1 MGRRHLLPVTLALLA
16 GCSPAP
22 TVRGPSAP
30 PPFTTEL
37 NLKQLMTLVID
48 PSADVV
54 WDSVKTIITA
64 EGAKEIA
71 PKTDEE
77 WMAVRT
83 GAATLIEAG
92 NMLMLDGR
100 AMDQQSWMASARR
113 LSAAGAATLR
123 AAESKNAEGVFNAG
137 GQIYN
142 ACKICHDNY
151 AHFDDKPGAAGYS
164 AQTLARA
171 GDRYPPLAHNVRL
184 GLGKP

>member
-1 MGRRHLLPVTLALLA
+1 MRIRHLMPVAVAMLAA
-16 GCSPAP
+16 CSPAP
-22 TVRGPSAP
+22 TARAPSA

-54 WDSVKTIITA
+54 WDSVKTIITTD
-64 EGAKEIA
+64 GTKEIA
-71 PKTDEE
+71 PKTEEE
-77 WMAVRT
+77 WAAVRT

-100 AMDQQSWMASARR
+100 AMDQKMWMASARR
-113 LSAAGAATLR
+113 LSAAGAVTLK
-123 AAESKNAEGVFNAG
+123 AAEAKNAEGVFNAG

-151 AHFDDKPGAAGYS
+151 AHFDDKPGAAGDG
-164 AQTLARA
+164 AQTIARA
-171 GDRYPPLAHNVRL
+171 DYRYPPLAHNVRL
-184 GLGKP
+184 GLVKP